1 MKSQVCFQFEK
12 RDSEK
17 KQRAIQFT
25 LVRVDESLRIK
36 LRLILL
42 FLIAETTASTGGA
55 SARKAKTPWS
65 LLRLVSS
72 AKGKMHFFSVF
83 FFARSHYYLSKRPT
97 SIVHVIIYFHKV
109 FENRSKMSHF
119 QLQKNI
125 AQLKVSD
132 MYCNYFFIT
141 VITNYQLYL

>member
-1 MKSQVCFQFEK
+1 MTLIHDFLQFQSWMDRLKAWQMKLQVSFEK
-12 RDSEK
+12 RQKNKRD
-17 KQRAIQFT
+17 IQFR
-25 LVRVDESLRIK
+25 LERVDESPRIK

-83 FFARSHYYLSKRPT
+83 FFARSLALLSFKEANFNCARDNLLPQ
-97 SIVHVIIYFHKV
+97 SV
-109 FENRSKMSHF
+109 SK
-119 QLQKNI
+119 
-125 AQLKVSD
+125 
-132 MYCNYFFIT
+132 
-141 VITNYQLYL
+141 